1 MIVHILKTII
11 YAGITIARNLVRYL
25 KVLECVRDL
34 TCVKYIVNTFGAVKF
49 ICGVNSI
56 CNNTMSYD
64 AVQLA
69 KTRLNEDYLL
79 IGITEDIHSFMV
91 ILEHLLP
98 DIFSSLTNV
107 TKIDRI
113 NVTKSKARKTDGIE
127 HILFYSVL
135 NFEIDLY
142 KYVKQRFYQY
152 KQAILV

>member
-1 MIVHILKTII
+1 
-11 YAGITIARNLVRYL
+11 
-25 KVLECVRDL
+25 
-34 TCVKYIVNTFGAVKF
+34 
-49 ICGVNSI
+49 
-56 CNNTMSYD
+56 MSYD

-152 KQAILV
+152 KQTILV

>member
-11 YAGITIARNLVRYL
+11 YAGITIARNLVGYL

-113 NVTKSKARKTDGIE
+113 NVTKYKARKTDEIE
-127 HILFYSVL
+127 HILFSVL